1 MIIKHFEL
9 TKDKISKFNYYLF
22 HGKNEGLKKE
32 IIERNF
38 IKNFN
43 GNIDKYDENY
53 LISNKETIISELLS
67 KSLFEDRKIIII
79 SRVTDKI
86 IKIIDEIVRRNLDE
100 LIIILKSE
108 ILEKKSKLRQL
119 FEKEKKLASI
129 ALYED
134 TSRDLTRIIT
144 EFLNFNKIRLSQ
156 ESINLLVNRASG
168 DRENLKIELEKIYN
182 YSITNKDINISKIKV
197 LTNLAE
203 NYSVNELAENF
214 LLKNKKNVSKILNEN
229 NYSDEDCILI
239 LRTILS
245 KSKRLFNILKRNEE
259 LNNIDQVISS
269 TKPPIFW
276 KEKESVKV
284 QANSWKLNDL
294 KNKIYEINE
303 IELLIKNN
311 SKNSLNL
318 VSDFIFNY

>member
-38 IKNFN
+38 IKNFK

-53 LISNKETIISELLS
+53 FISNKETIISELLS
-67 KSLFEDRKIIII
+67 KSLFEDKKIIII
-79 SRVTDKI
+79 SSVTDKI

-100 LIIILKSE
+100 LIMILKSE

-119 FEKEKKLASI
+119 FEKEKELASI

-134 TSRDLTRIIT
+134 TFRDLTRIIT

-214 LLKNKKNVSKILNEN
+214 LLKNKKNISKILNEN

>member
-38 IKNFN
+38 IKNFK

-53 LISNKETIISELLS
+53 FISNKETIISELLS

-144 EFLNFNKIRLSQ
+144 EFLNFNKIKLSQ

-214 LLKNKKNVSKILNEN
+214 LLKNKKNISKILNEN

>member
-1 MIIKHFEL
+1 MIIKHFEFN
-9 TKDKISKFNYYLF
+9 KEKVDKFNYYLF

-32 IIERNF
+32 IIEKFF
-38 IKNFN
+38 IKNFD
-43 GNIDKYDENY
+43 GKVDKYEENY
-53 LISNKETIISELLS
+53 FIGNKETIISELLS
-67 KSLFEDRKIIII
+67 KSLFENKKIIII

-86 IKIIDEIVRRNLDE
+86 LKIIDEIIKKSLDDC
-100 LIIILKSE
+100 IIILKSE

-119 FEKEKKLASI
+119 FEKEKILASI
-129 ALYED
+129 AVYED
-134 TSRDLTRIIT
+134 SSRDLMRIIT
-144 EFLNFNKIRLSQ
+144 KFLDINKIRLSQ
-156 ESINLLVNRASG
+156 ESINLLISRASG

-182 YSITNKDINISKIKV
+182 YSITNKDLNISKIKV

-214 LLKNKKNVSKILNEN
+214 LLKNKKNISKILNEN

-239 LRTILS
+239 LRTILL

-276 KEKESVKV
+276 KEKENVKV

-294 KNKIYEINE
+294 REKIYEINE
-303 IELLIKNN
+303 IEFLIKNN

>member
-1 MIIKHFEL
+1 MIIKHFEF
-9 TKDKISKFNYYLF
+9 TKDKIGKFNYYLF

-32 IIERNF
+32 IIEKNF
-38 IKNFN
+38 IKNFD
-43 GNIDKYDENY
+43 GKIDKYDENY
-53 LISNKETIISELLS
+53 IISNKETIISELLS
-67 KSLFEDRKIIII
+67 KSLFENRKIIII

-86 IKIIDEIVRRNLDE
+86 IKVIDEIIKKSLED
-100 LIIILKSE
+100 IIVILKSE

-119 FEKEKKLASI
+119 FEREKSLASI

-144 EFLNFNKIRLSQ
+144 KFLNINKIRLSQ
-156 ESINLLVNRASG
+156 ESINLLVMRASG

-182 YSITNKDINISKIKV
+182 YSITNKDINISIIKV

-214 LLKNKKNVSKILNEN
+214 LLKNKKNISKILNEN

-239 LRTILS
+239 LRTILL
-245 KSKRLFNILKRNEE
+245 KSKRLFGILNRNEE

-276 KEKESVKV
+276 KEKENVKI
-284 QANSWKLNDL
+284 QANCWSPNDL
-294 KNKIYEINE
+294 KKKIYEINE
-303 IELLIKNN
+303 IEFLIKNN

-318 VSDFIFNY
+318 VADFIFNY

>member
-43 GNIDKYDENY
+43 GNIDKYDESY
-53 LISNKETIISELLS
+53 FISNKETIISELLS

-214 LLKNKKNVSKILNEN
+214 LLKNKKNISKILNEN

>member
-1 MIIKHFEL
+1 MIIKHFEFN
-9 TKDKISKFNYYLF
+9 KEKVDKFNYYLF

-32 IIERNF
+32 IIDKIF
-38 IKNFN
+38 IKNFD
-43 GNIDKYDENY
+43 GKVDKYEENY
-53 LISNKETIISELLS
+53 FIGNKETIISELLS
-67 KSLFEDRKIIII
+67 KSLFENKKIIII

-86 IKIIDEIVRRNLDE
+86 LKIIDEIIKKSLDDC
-100 LIIILKSE
+100 IIILKSE

-119 FEKEKKLASI
+119 FEKEKILASI
-129 ALYED
+129 AVYED
-134 TSRDLTRIIT
+134 SSRDLMRIIT
-144 EFLNFNKIRLSQ
+144 KFLDINKIRLSQ
-156 ESINLLVNRASG
+156 ESINLLISRASG

-182 YSITNKDINISKIKV
+182 YSITNKDLNISKIKV

-214 LLKNKKNVSKILNEN
+214 LLKNKKNISKILNEN

-239 LRTILS
+239 LRTILL

-276 KEKESVKV
+276 KEKENVKV

-294 KNKIYEINE
+294 REKIYEINE
-303 IELLIKNN
+303 IEFLIKNN

>member
-108 ILEKKSKLRQL
+108 ILEKRSKLRQL

-129 ALYED
+129 PFYED
-134 TSRDLTRIIT
+134 TSKDLSRIIT
-144 EFLNFNKIRLSQ
+144 EYLNTKKIKLSQ

-239 LRTILS
+239 LRTILL

-276 KEKESVKV
+276 KEKESVRV

-294 KNKIYEINE
+294 KKKIYEINE
-303 IELLIKNN
+303 IEFLIKNN
-311 SKNSLNL
+311 SKNSLNI

>member
-1 MIIKHFEL
+1 MIIKHFEF
-9 TKDKISKFNYYLF
+9 TKDNIGKFNYYLF

-32 IIERNF
+32 IIEKNF
-38 IKNFN
+38 IKNFD
-43 GNIDKYDENY
+43 GKIDKYDENY
-53 LISNKETIISELLS
+53 IISNKETIISELLS
-67 KSLFEDRKIIII
+67 KSLFENRKIIII

-86 IKIIDEIVRRNLDE
+86 IKVVDEIIKKTLDDI
-100 LIIILKSE
+100 IIILKSE
-108 ILEKKSKLRQL
+108 ILEKRSKLRQL
-119 FEKEKKLASI
+119 FEKEKTLASI

-144 EFLNFNKIRLSQ
+144 KFLNINKIRLSQ
-156 ESINLLVNRASG
+156 ESINLLVTRASG

-182 YSITNKDINISKIKV
+182 YSITNKDINISIIRV

-214 LLKNKKNVSKILNEN
+214 LLKNKKNISKILNEN

-239 LRTILS
+239 LRTILL
-245 KSKRLFNILKRNEE
+245 KSKRLFGILKRNEE

-276 KEKESVKV
+276 KEKENVKI
-284 QANSWKLNDL
+284 QANCWRPDDL
-294 KNKIYEINE
+294 KKKIYEINE
-303 IELLIKNN
+303 IEFLIKNN

-318 VSDFIFNY
+318 VADFIFNY

>member
-1 MIIKHFEL
+1 MIVKHFEL
-9 TKDKISKFNYYLF
+9 TEDKISKFNYYLF

-67 KSLFEDRKIIII
+67 KSLFENSKIIII

-182 YSITNKDINISKIKV
+182 YSITNKDLNISKIKV

-214 LLKNKKNVSKILNEN
+214 LLKNKKNISKILNEN

>member
-38 IKNFN
+38 IKNFK

-53 LISNKETIISELLS
+53 FISNKETIISELLS
-67 KSLFEDRKIIII
+67 KSLFEDKKIIII

-119 FEKEKKLASI
+119 FEKEKELASI

-214 LLKNKKNVSKILNEN
+214 LLKNKKNISKILNEN

-276 KEKESVKV
+276 KEKESVKL

>member
-9 TKDKISKFNYYLF
+9 TEDKISKFNYYLF

-119 FEKEKKLASI
+119 FEKERELASI

-214 LLKNKKNVSKILNEN
+214 LLKNKKNISKILNEN

>member
-9 TKDKISKFNYYLF
+9 TEDKISKFNYYLF

-53 LISNKETIISELLS
+53 FISNKETIISELLS

-214 LLKNKKNVSKILNEN
+214 LLKNKKNISKILNEN

-294 KNKIYEINE
+294 KNKIYEINQ

>member
-38 IKNFN
+38 IKNFKD
-43 GNIDKYDENY
+43 NIDKYDENY
-53 LISNKETIISELLS
+53 FISNKETIISELLS
-67 KSLFEDRKIIII
+67 KSLFEDKKIIII

-119 FEKEKKLASI
+119 FEKEKELASI

-214 LLKNKKNVSKILNEN
+214 LLKNKKNISKILNEN

>member
-9 TKDKISKFNYYLF
+9 TEDKITKFNYYLF

-43 GNIDKYDENY
+43 GNIDKYDESY
-53 LISNKETIISELLS
+53 FISNKETIISELLS

-214 LLKNKKNVSKILNEN
+214 LLKNKKNISKILNEN

-239 LRTILS
+239 LRTILL

-294 KNKIYEINE
+294 KKKIYEINE
-303 IELLIKNN
+303 IEFLIKNN
-311 SKNSLNL
+311 SKNSLNI

>member
-32 IIERNF
+32 IIERNL

-53 LISNKETIISELLS
+53 FISNKETIISELLS
-67 KSLFEDRKIIII
+67 KSLFEDKKIIII

-119 FEKEKKLASI
+119 FEKEKELASI

-156 ESINLLVNRASG
+156 ESINLLANRASG
-168 DRENLKIELEKIYN
+168 ERENLKIELEKIYN

-214 LLKNKKNVSKILNEN
+214 LLKNKKNISKILNEN

>member
-67 KSLFEDRKIIII
+67 KSLFENSKIIII

-214 LLKNKKNVSKILNEN
+214 LIKNKKNISKILNEN

-245 KSKRLFNILKRNEE
+245 KSKRLFSILKRNEE

>member
-9 TKDKISKFNYYLF
+9 TEDKISKFNYYLF

-32 IIERNF
+32 IIERNL

-53 LISNKETIISELLS
+53 FISNKETIISELLS

-214 LLKNKKNVSKILNEN
+214 LLKNKKNISKILNEN

-239 LRTILS
+239 LRTILL

-294 KNKIYEINE
+294 KKKIYEINE
-303 IELLIKNN
+303 IEFLIKNN

>member
-9 TKDKISKFNYYLF
+9 TKDRISKFNYYLF

-43 GNIDKYDENY
+43 GNIDKYDESY
-53 LISNKETIISELLS
+53 FISNKETIISELLS

-144 EFLNFNKIRLSQ
+144 EFLNFNKIKLSQ

-214 LLKNKKNVSKILNEN
+214 LLKNKKNISKILNEN

>member
-1 MIIKHFEL
+1 MIIKHFEFN
-9 TKDKISKFNYYLF
+9 KEKVDKFNYYLF

-32 IIERNF
+32 IIDKIF
-38 IKNFN
+38 IKNFD
-43 GNIDKYDENY
+43 GKVDKYEENY
-53 LISNKETIISELLS
+53 FIGNKETIISELLS
-67 KSLFEDRKIIII
+67 KSLFENKKIIII

-86 IKIIDEIVRRNLDE
+86 LKIIDEIIKKSLDDC
-100 LIIILKSE
+100 IIILKSE

-119 FEKEKKLASI
+119 FEKEKILASI
-129 ALYED
+129 AVYED
-134 TSRDLTRIIT
+134 SSRDLMRIIT
-144 EFLNFNKIRLSQ
+144 KFLDINKIRLSQ
-156 ESINLLVNRASG
+156 ESINLLISRASG

-214 LLKNKKNVSKILNEN
+214 LLKNKKNISKILNEN

-239 LRTILS
+239 LRTILL

-276 KEKESVKV
+276 KEKENVKV

-294 KNKIYEINE
+294 REKIYEINE
-303 IELLIKNN
+303 IEFLIKNN

>member
-32 IIERNF
+32 IIERNL

-53 LISNKETIISELLS
+53 FISNKETIISELLS

-144 EFLNFNKIRLSQ
+144 EFLNFNKIKLSQ

-214 LLKNKKNVSKILNEN
+214 LLKNKKNISKILNEN

-318 VSDFIFNY
+318 VSDFIFNH

>member
-9 TKDKISKFNYYLF
+9 TKDRISKFNYYLF

-43 GNIDKYDENY
+43 GNIDKYDESY
-53 LISNKETIISELLS
+53 FISNKETIISELLS

-144 EFLNFNKIRLSQ
+144 EFLNFNKIKLSQ

-182 YSITNKDINISKIKV
+182 YSLTNKDINISKIKV

-214 LLKNKKNVSKILNEN
+214 LLKNKKNISKILNEN

-245 KSKRLFNILKRNEE
+245 KSKRLFNILNRNEE

-318 VSDFIFNY
+318 VSDFIFNH

>member
-9 TKDKISKFNYYLF
+9 TKDRISKFNYYLF

-43 GNIDKYDENY
+43 GNIDKYDESY
-53 LISNKETIISELLS
+53 FISNKETIISELLS

-119 FEKEKKLASI
+119 FEKEKKLAWI

-134 TSRDLTRIIT
+134 TSRDFTRIIT
-144 EFLNFNKIRLSQ
+144 EFLYFNKIKLSQ

-214 LLKNKKNVSKILNEN
+214 LLKNKKNISKILNEN

>member
-9 TKDKISKFNYYLF
+9 TKDRISKFNYYLF

-43 GNIDKYDENY
+43 GNIDKYDESY
-53 LISNKETIISELLS
+53 FISNKETIISELLS

-134 TSRDLTRIIT
+134 TFRDLTRIIT

-214 LLKNKKNVSKILNEN
+214 LLKNKKNISKILNEN

-318 VSDFIFNY
+318 VSDFIFNH

>member
-9 TKDKISKFNYYLF
+9 TEDKISKFNYYLF

-108 ILEKKSKLRQL
+108 ILEKRSKLRQL

-129 ALYED
+129 PFYED
-134 TSRDLTRIIT
+134 TSKDLSRIIT
-144 EFLNFNKIRLSQ
+144 EYLNTKKIKLSQ

>member
-38 IKNFN
+38 IKNFK

-53 LISNKETIISELLS
+53 FISNKETIISELLS

-214 LLKNKKNVSKILNEN
+214 LLKNKKNISKILNEN

>member
-108 ILEKKSKLRQL
+108 ILEKRSKLRQL

-129 ALYED
+129 PFYED
-134 TSRDLTRIIT
+134 TSKDLSRIIT
-144 EFLNFNKIRLSQ
+144 EYLNTKKIKLSQ

-214 LLKNKKNVSKILNEN
+214 LLKNKKNISKILNEN

-276 KEKESVKV
+276 KEKENVKV

-294 KNKIYEINE
+294 REKIYEINE
-303 IELLIKNN
+303 IEFLIKNN

>member
-53 LISNKETIISELLS
+53 FISNKETIISELLS

-214 LLKNKKNVSKILNEN
+214 LLKNKKNISKILNEN

>member
-9 TKDKISKFNYYLF
+9 TKDRISKFNYYLF

-53 LISNKETIISELLS
+53 FISNKETIISELLS

-214 LLKNKKNVSKILNEN
+214 LLKNKKNISKILNEN

>member
-1 MIIKHFEL
+1 MIVKHFEL
-9 TKDKISKFNYYLF
+9 TEDKISKFNYYLF

-67 KSLFEDRKIIII
+67 KSLFENSKIIII

-214 LLKNKKNVSKILNEN
+214 LLKNKKNISKILNEN

-245 KSKRLFNILKRNEE
+245 KSKRLFSILKRNEE

-276 KEKESVKV
+276 KEKECVKV

>member
-9 TKDKISKFNYYLF
+9 TEDKISKFNYYLF

-67 KSLFEDRKIIII
+67 KSLFENRKIIII

-100 LIIILKSE
+100 LTIILKSE

-156 ESINLLVNRASG
+156 ESINLLVSRAGG

-214 LLKNKKNVSKILNEN
+214 LLKNKKNISKILNEN

>member
-43 GNIDKYDENY
+43 GNIDKYDESY
-53 LISNKETIISELLS
+53 FISNKETIISELLS

-144 EFLNFNKIRLSQ
+144 EFLNFNKIKLSQ

-182 YSITNKDINISKIKV
+182 YSLTNKDINISKIKV

-214 LLKNKKNVSKILNEN
+214 LLKNKKNISKILNEN